1 MGKNKKITFKVS
13 GMSCNG
19 CAASIG
25 RALSRLD
32 GIEKAE
38 ADFPEGKADVS
49 FDEKKIE
56 KEKIVETIENL
67 GYKVEGE
74 A

>member
-1 MGKNKKITFKVS
+1 MSILKITFRVS
-13 GMSCNG
+13 GMTCGG
-19 CAASIG
+19 CSASIG

-38 ADFPEGKADVS
+38 ADHEKASADVS
-49 FDEKKIE
+49 FDDKLIS

-74 A
+74 V

>member
-1 MGKNKKITFKVS
+1 
-13 GMSCNG
+13 MSCDG

-38 ADFPEGKADVS
+38 AS
-49 FDEKKIE
+49 FQKGVAEVKFNTALIE
-56 KEKIVETIENL
+56 KQRIVETIEGL

-74 A
+74 L